1 MRSDFYFKMILTV
14 IAIELGWLG
23 AKELA
28 TPVTAQQAATPVVI
42 TGIQVN
48 QNDGTHLPV
57 VVLGSERQ
65 VPPALTPTV
74 QPLVTRLTMPAQP
87 LKVEIDRP
95 VKVEADKP
103 LRVDQIRYTPGDR
116 PGE

>member
-1 MRSDFYFKMILTV
+1 MRADSYLKIVLTV
-14 IAIELGWLG
+14 IALELAWLG
-23 AKELA
+23 VRDLA
-28 TPVTAQQAATPVVI
+28 VPVAAQNAATPVVI
-42 TGIQVN
+42 TGIQLN

-57 VVLGSERQ
+57 VVLGSARQ
-65 VPPALTPTV
+65 VPPPLTPSV
-74 QPLVTRLTMPAQP
+74 ERLITRMAVPAQP

-103 LRVDQIRYTPGDR
+103 LRVDQVRYTPGDR